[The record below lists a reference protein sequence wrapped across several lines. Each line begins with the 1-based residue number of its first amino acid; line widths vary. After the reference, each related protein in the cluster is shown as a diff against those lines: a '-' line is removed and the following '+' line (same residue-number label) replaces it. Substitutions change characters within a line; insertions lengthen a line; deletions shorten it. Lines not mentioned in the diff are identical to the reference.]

1 MDVGNV
7 CSLLASCRTLLFPQR
22 LLLGHFLSGQRPH
35 DFVWGRI
42 GKKSFICLRGGDVP
56 EGWAEEEALA
66 GAEKELGHRSVTL
79 PRLPEEGGSRCVWE
93 VIAGGFFPPL
103 ARSPGQVSS
112 RLAWGSA
119 VYGSADPASP
129 CPLVLPWRRG
139 PRGTPTSHHS
149 AEPPD
154 REPP

>member
-35 DFVWGRI
+35 DFVWGKI

-66 GAEKELGHRSVTL
+66 GAEKA
-79 PRLPEEGGSRCVWE
+79 GSPISNVAT
-93 VIAGGFFPPL
+93 VAGGGWEQVCVGGDCRWVL
-103 ARSPGQVSS
+103 STPG
-112 RLAWGSA
+112 
-119 VYGSADPASP
+119 
-129 CPLVLPWRRG
+129 
-139 PRGTPTSHHS
+139 
-149 AEPPD
+149 
-154 REPP
+154 